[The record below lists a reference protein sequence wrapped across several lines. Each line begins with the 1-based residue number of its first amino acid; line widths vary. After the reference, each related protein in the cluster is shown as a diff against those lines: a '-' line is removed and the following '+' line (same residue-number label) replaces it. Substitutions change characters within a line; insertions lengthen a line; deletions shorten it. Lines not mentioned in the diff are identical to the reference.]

1 MSNKPNSVQLDS
13 KPANRVTPA
22 IEVEHITVSYG
33 AVPALLDVSFAIPPG
48 NLVGVIGPNGSGKS
62 TLIKAI
68 LGFKKPDFGEI
79 KIFGESSD
87 YARGRVAYVPQQG
100 TVDWEFPITVGEV
113 ALLGRYGHIPW
124 YREPSAEDKRM
135 AQEALELVRM
145 REFASRQ
152 IGQLSG
158 GQRQRVFMARAM
170 AQGADIL
177 LLDEP
182 FAGVDSATERAILDV
197 LRRMKE
203 GGKTLLVV
211 HHDLATAAEY
221 FDSLLLFKQRLH
233 GFGPPSQVLNP
244 ELLSQVY
251 EGRIAVVSLQQ
262 PGSPRN
268 AEDKRTPR

>member
-1 MSNKPNSVQLDS
+1 MPSPGD
-13 KPANRVTPA
+13 KPAIAA
-22 IEVEHITVSYG
+22 IDVEHVTVSYG
-33 AVPALLDVSFAIPPG
+33 AVPALLDVSFSIPPG

-79 KIFGESSD
+79 KIFGEPAES
-87 YARGRVAYVPQQG
+87 ARGRVAYVPQQG

-113 ALLGRYGHIPW
+113 ALLGRYGRIPW
-124 YREPSAEDKRM
+124 YREPSAADRQSAE
-135 AQEALELVRM
+135 EALEMVRM

-197 LRRMKE
+197 LRRTKE
-203 GGKTLLVV
+203 AGRTLLVV

-233 GFGPPSQVLNP
+233 AFGPPSQVLNS

-251 EGRIAVVSLQQ
+251 EGRIAVVTLPQA
-262 PGSPRN
+262 PGQRR
-268 AEDKRTPR
+268 EEGTRTS